1 MKLFR
6 TLCCIV
12 LLMMITFC
20 GNAILIS
27 AVADEGIKIEEVTQ
41 GKQES
46 IKSNTQ
52 LVFLNQEP
60 LKGKISY
67 EELPQEK
74 QEPIKSNTQLVLL
87 DQEPIK
93 GEIQCFDVNES
104 GLVAIL
110 TTFLEKNNIAIYD
123 SKGEFQYGYQFI
135 DFGTCYIEWENDNL
149 IIYSVR
155 GQVAMTVNPVG
166 DILNIQKVVSYNYYD
181 TEELQKTV
189 RTVNG
194 CTYTLR
200 NNEGFFFDAFQ
211 PYAQLV
217 ITDEAGNL
225 DVIYDALPIFTLFP
239 FLVVCFLIIGGIIV
253 AIVHLCG

>member
-1 MKLFR
+1 MKLLR
-6 TLCCIV
+6 TLCCIA

-20 GNAILIS
+20 GNTILIS
-27 AVADEGIKIEEVTQ
+27 AVAHERIEMEELSQ
-41 GKQES
+41 EKQES
-46 IKSNTQ
+46 IKSN
-52 LVFLNQEP
+52 
-60 LKGKISY
+60 I
-67 EELPQEK
+67 
-74 QEPIKSNTQLVLL
+74 QLVLL

-110 TTFLEKNNIAIYD
+110 TTFFERKNVAIYD

-135 DFGTCYIEWENDNL
+135 NFGTCYIEWENDNL

-155 GQVAMTVNPVG
+155 GDDAMTVNSEG

-239 FLVVCFLIIGGIIV
+239 FLVICFLIIGGIIV